1 MCQLNVYIFSND
13 ITIEEI
19 KKDMNKLGIE
29 NYDQIS
35 NDFSENHFLD
45 DCYFFISPAYRCHCG
60 SQVSSFDKSY
70 YRMYTLNEM
79 IKKEQDRKSEK
90 IRRMKEFIARESYE
104 KEKEIFL
111 EQESKIIWN
120 SPLIDE
126 NRTKIQE
133 FYKDNQLMSE
143 STKLINIETAQDPV
157 NSKKEL
163 LEIVEYLHYFASIYG
178 EIRYISY
185 WQSNETPKVKRVT
198 KVNLSELSIELLAT
212 LDEGELIVIK

>member
-1 MCQLNVYIFSND
+1 
-13 ITIEEI
+13 
-19 KKDMNKLGIE
+19 
-29 NYDQIS
+29 
-35 NDFSENHFLD
+35 
-45 DCYFFISPAYRCHCG
+45 
-60 SQVSSFDKSY
+60 
-70 YRMYTLNEM
+70 MYTLNEM

-178 EIRYISY
+178 EV
-185 WQSNETPKVKRVT
+185 EF
-198 KVNLSELSIELLAT
+198 
-212 LDEGELIVIK
+212 LDQYFMIVLMILNSFLH